1 MGKEKAISSINSV
14 GKTEQPCLKNEPILL
29 IVLYHTQNL
38 SQKVLTVRPKTIK
51 LPEGNISSQLL
62 DSGLEDEKQRQ
73 QEQK

>member
-38 SQKVLTVRPKTIK
+38 SQNGLK
-51 LPEGNISSQLL
+51 SWLL
-62 DSGLEDEKQRQ
+62 DPKP
-73 QEQK
+73 